1 MLLLVSKPTT
11 ALHFTEC
18 FSQFSHNSLETFYG
32 LASWCLLIPLPSV
45 LMLIY
50 PPHWPHWPHWPHSA
64 SRPDLLSAKALH
76 LHTAWT
82 ILPSGVSLPSLH
94 SSSLLQSH
102 HLSEEYPDP

>member
-11 ALHFTEC
+11 ALRFTEC
-18 FSQFSHNSLETFYG
+18 FSQFSHNNLETFCG
-32 LASWCLLIPLPSV
+32 LASWCLLIPLPSA
-45 LMLIY
+45 LRLIY
-50 PPHWPHWPHWPHSA
+50 PPHWPHWPHSA
-64 SRPDLLSAKALH
+64 SGPGLLSEKALH
-76 LHTAWT
+76 LCSAWT